1 MPIYEL
7 GMWQCTYLLPTS
19 VNDASVSIFSH
30 KLSENCPQILMDEN
44 WLMIHI
50 ETCNSKDDPTKGNP
64 SLFLIPCKIIDDEI
78 GINGFNNCWIKLDE
92 VVDPNVVY

>member
-1 MPIYEL
+1 
-7 GMWQCTYLLPTS
+7 
-19 VNDASVSIFSH
+19 
-30 KLSENCPQILMDEN
+30 
-44 WLMIHI
+44 MIHI